1 MKISIILSM
10 PTELELL
17 KDFELYDNHK
27 IKLHSTG
34 IDRDTNIPRF
44 GLVPAAQAT
53 QKAIIMDKP
62 DLVISVGTCGAINNG
77 KIKIGDTI
85 IANKCSYFDR
95 ILDDSFQS
103 YGFGNFPCLFNDKFI
118 TNGVFIGKIS
128 SSNTFFTDKMQE
140 INFNKLESIAR
151 DMESAAIADV
161 CYSNNINCLV
171 IRGVVS
177 LLDENDVNKTMTNY
191 NLGINAAKIT
201 FSNILKL
208 I

>member
-17 KDFELYDNHK
+17 KDFELYDNHN

-44 GLVPAAQAT
+44 GLVPAAQTT

-103 YGFGNFPCLFNDKFI
+103 YGFGNFPCFFNDNFI
-118 TNGVFIGKIS
+118 SKDVFLGKIA
-128 SSNTFFTDKMQE
+128 SSNTFFTNQMQE
-140 INFNKLESIAR
+140 KYFNKLEAIAR

-161 CYSNNINCLV
+161 CYSSNINCLV

-177 LLDENDVNKTMTNY
+177 LLDTNDVNKTMSNY
-191 NLGINAAKIT
+191 NLGINAAKTSLIK
-201 FSNILKL
+201 ILKL